1 MIRLPFRHPHA
12 PFAVHCGQHP
22 VNDTAMK
29 NILRKYQDLILF
41 ILLFIIILTVFFHRD
56 RLFQGKDYVFSSV
69 NAAYFGKEGRVY
81 AIDRGKEVIC
91 IIAADNTV
99 TQILY
104 GGNARRFGYAEGIT
118 EGADGEIYISDSSF
132 VSDEDGVTSTQYRII
147 EYREGRYRTLYNAGE
162 DMIFDLQ
169 YLDDG
174 SLHFLKSES
183 YGLGYYI
190 LPKGSEP
197 ELKQRIYTGDVLNYA
212 SIDVSTGTVA
222 VSVKRGSVRILKPD
236 TGSWTT
242 LKNRDEHLM
251 PQGIVARNG
260 YVWFTEH
267 YGGKICRFSEDDP
280 EDYRDV
286 YSEPDLKIPFLS
298 SSDDGSSVLG
308 ADLLSFYRV
317 SIKSDG
323 TVNASYEEND
333 PYKGFYLT
341 VILWILV
348 AVGVLMALR
357 LLRFLPGV
365 LMDLL
370 YNEASLRMTAVVF
383 AVVMVSSFI
392 AASILSQEYSRQN
405 NEEISGMKLFS
416 DLLLRSLDTESLY
429 SIRSESDYMGS
440 AYTVIRDGLDPVI
453 ENAWNE
459 GKDYYYVLYRME
471 DDRLYYLLNYYDSVM
486 CMEPYGRTEN
496 PYFERVL
503 ESGNSYAL
511 TSRDA
516 DGSWLYI
523 FRPVYNKN
531 GERTAILEVGT
542 DLSYRN
548 AERRGEIRDIILN
561 VFCSSAVMMM
571 LIIEALFIIG
581 FFERKRREK
590 AEKEEESIDR
600 THLVPLRN
608 IIFFSYLSFALQDSF
623 VTVLSGRLYNGEL
636 YIPESVAAALPLSS
650 ELLMMAVFA
659 VIGGRM
665 SEKLG
670 SKKTFYCGLIIE
682 TAGFILCGVT
692 GTYLGILFG
701 SIFAGI
707 GMGIINVTC
716 NVIASMG
723 EGMESTAAAFSDVNA
738 GILSGLTVA
747 AGITSLA
754 YEFGGSTLVYSIA
767 VVFMIPTLL
776 LIRSSIDLKPESESR
791 SEKEERIEKKEK
803 IGFVR
808 FFFNL
813 RVFGFFFFV
822 LVPFMTSISYREYF
836 FPVFGQD
843 HGINEVRVGQIFL
856 VCGLLVIYA
865 GPHIS
870 NMIIRRFGT
879 FWSVLIASI
888 FMGLNM
894 LLFVLMPS
902 IQTVIAGVVILSVL
916 ISFAYACQYTYFE
929 QLPDSLMYGDGKS
942 MGVYSVFENLGQTI
956 GPMIYGSLLMLGYR
970 TGIGLFAAVM
980 LVFSVVYI
988 IIMKRERK
996 FFH

>member
-1 MIRLPFRHPHA
+1 MRSACTFRSALHP
-12 PFAVHCGQHP
+12 G
-22 VNDTAMK
+22 NNTAMK
-29 NILRKYQDLILF
+29 NIIRKYQDLILL
-41 ILLFIIILTVFFHRD
+41 ILLFLVVLTVFFHRD

-81 AIDRGKEVIC
+81 AIDRGKEVISV
-91 IIAADNTV
+91 IAADNTV
-99 TQILY
+99 SNILY
-104 GGNARRFGYAEGIT
+104 GGDVRRFGYAEGIT
-118 EGADGEIYISDSSF
+118 EGADGKIYISDSSY
-132 VSDEDGVTSTQYRII
+132 VTDEDGVTSTQYRII
-147 EYREGRYRTLYNAGE
+147 EYSKGRYRTLYNAGE
-162 DMIFDLQ
+162 DMIYDLQ

-174 SLHFLKSES
+174 SLHFLKSEN

-190 LPKGSEP
+190 LSDGPDPK
-197 ELKQRIYTGDVLNYA
+197 LQQRIYTGDVLNYA

-222 VSVKRGSVRILKPD
+222 ASTRRGSVRILKLD
-236 TGSWTT
+236 TGSWIT

-280 EDYRDV
+280 EVYLDV

-298 SSDDGSSVLG
+298 SSEDGSSVLG
-308 ADLLSFYRV
+308 ADLLSFYRI
-317 SIKSDG
+317 SIDSDG
-323 TVNASYEEND
+323 RVNTSYEGNV
-333 PYKGFYLT
+333 PYKGFYQT

-348 AVGVLMALR
+348 AAGALMTLR

-370 YNEASLRMTAVVF
+370 YNEASLRMAAVVF
-383 AVVMVSSFI
+383 AVVVVSSFI
-392 AASILSQEYSRQN
+392 AGSLLSQEYSRQN

-416 DLLLRSLDTESLY
+416 DLLLRSLDNESLD

-440 AYTVIRDGLDPVI
+440 AYTKIREELDPVI

-459 GKDYYYVLYRME
+459 GKDYYYVLYRI
-471 DDRLYYLLNYYDSVM
+471 DDERLCYLMNYYDSVM

-496 PYFERVL
+496 PYFEKVL
-503 ESGNSYAL
+503 ETGNAYAL
-511 TSRDA
+511 TSRDS

-523 FRPVYNKN
+523 FRPVYDEN

-548 AERRGEIRDIILN
+548 TERREEIRDIVLN

-571 LIIEALFIIG
+571 LIIEALFMIG

-590 AEKEEESIDR
+590 VEKEEESIDR

-608 IIFFSYLSFALQDSF
+608 IIFFSYLAFALQDSF

-636 YIPESVAAALPLSS
+636 NIPESVAAALPLSS

-665 SEKLG
+665 SEKIG
-670 SKKTFYCGLIIE
+670 SKKTFYIGLIVE
-682 TAGFILCGVT
+682 TAGFILCVVT
-692 GTYLGILFG
+692 GTYFGILFG
-701 SIFAGI
+701 NILAGI
-707 GMGIINVTC
+707 GMGIINVNC

-723 EGMESTAAAFSDVNA
+723 DGMESTASAFSDVNA

-767 VVFMIPTLL
+767 VVFMIPALL
-776 LIRSSIDLKPESESR
+776 LIRSSADLKPESESL
-791 SEKEERIEKKEK
+791 SEQEEKIEKKEK

-808 FFFNL
+808 FFFNR
-813 RVFGFFFFV
+813 RVLGFFFFV
-822 LVPFMTSISYREYF
+822 LVPFMTSVSYREYF

-856 VCGLLVIYA
+856 ICGLLVIYA
-865 GPHIS
+865 GPYIS
-870 NMIIRRFGT
+870 NKIIRRFGT
-879 FWSVLIASI
+879 FWSVIIASI
-888 FMGLNM
+888 CMGLNM
-894 LLFVLMPS
+894 MLFVLMPS
-902 IQTVIAGVVILSVL
+902 IHTVIAGVVILSVL

-980 LVFSVVYI
+980 LVFSVAYT
-988 IIMKRERK
+988 IIMKSERK
-996 FFH
+996 FYH